1 MVLALASKVQALAL
15 WCLEANVYGLG
26 LGTYG
31 LGVGL
36 KGPDLGL
43 ESCTDNLFSHHS
55 QTQSQTTAAKVKYV

>member
-15 WCLEANVYGLG
+15 WCIEANFYSLG

-36 KGPDLGL
+36 KGPGLGL
-43 ESCTDNLFSHHS
+43 
-55 QTQSQTTAAKVKYV
+55 VVP